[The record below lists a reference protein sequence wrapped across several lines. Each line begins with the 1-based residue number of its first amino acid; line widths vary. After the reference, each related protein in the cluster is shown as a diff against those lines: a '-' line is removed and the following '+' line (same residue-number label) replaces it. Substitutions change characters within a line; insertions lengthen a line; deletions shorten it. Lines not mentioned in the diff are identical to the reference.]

1 MNKFGELKSKML
13 TKLTESY
20 SKENKT
26 EVKDILQTIKE
37 NKAFK
42 EMYLFYEE
50 IENKYFDD
58 KEIAKLY
65 VEGLNTYFGQPMGN
79 WNDLNVFCESL
90 NKKLGSVEITTNEL
104 YESLDV
110 LSEKDSLSNIEKKV
124 IAKKKLVEHLTTKK
138 EVNESKQVTYSQNEN
153 LLHAVLANNFNVLY
167 TNNLT
172 EDQQTELKTILSI
185 SNEDLVSKTT
195 ELKESILNRVGSL
208 LSESNDNDFTT
219 KLSKV
224 KDEVQ
229 DMDLSKYN
237 YYRLTQLKNGLV

>member
-1 MNKFGELKSKML
+1 L

-90 NKKLGSVEITTNEL
+90 NKKLGLVEITSNEL

-167 TNNLT
+167 SNNLN
-172 EDQQTELKTILSI
+172 EFQQTELKTILSI

-208 LSESNDNDFTT
+208 LSESNDNDLTT

-229 DMDLSKYN
+229 DMGLSKYN

>member
-1 MNKFGELKSKML
+1 MKKFGVIKTKILN
-13 TKLTESY
+13 KLTESY
-20 SKENKT
+20 SKENKK
-26 EVKDILQTIKE
+26 EVKNILNTIKE

-138 EVNESKQVTYSQNEN
+138 EVNESKDSKIISNET
-153 LLHAVLANNFNVLY
+153 LLQAVLTNNFNVLY
-167 TNNLT
+167 SNTLS
-172 EDQQTELKTILSI
+172 ESQQTELKNILSI
-185 SNEDLVSKTT
+185 THEELLVKTT
-195 ELKESILNRVGSL
+195 ELKESINNQVSTL
-208 LSESNDNDFTT
+208 LSESNDTSLTT
-219 KLSKV
+219 KLNSV
-224 KDEVQ
+224 RDEVTQ
-229 DMDLSKYN
+229 MTTSRYN
-237 YYRLTQLKNGLV
+237 YYRLTELKNGLN

>member
-1 MNKFGELKSKML
+1 MKNFGELKTKML

-20 SKENKT
+20 SKENKK
-26 EVKDILQTIKE
+26 EVKNILNTIKE

-79 WNDLNVFCESL
+79 WNDLNMFCESL
-90 NKKLGSVEITTNEL
+90 NEKLGLVEITTNEL

-110 LSEKDSLSNIEKKV
+110 LSEKDSLSNLEKKV
-124 IAKKKLVEHLTTKK
+124 KAKKKLVDHLTTKK
-138 EVNESKQVTYSQNEN
+138 EIVESVSGSITPNES

-167 TNNLT
+167 SNTMN
-172 EDQQTELKTILSI
+172 ESQKEELKNILSL
-185 SNEDLVSKTT
+185 SEDELNTKTT
-195 ELKESILNRVGSL
+195 ELKESILTQVGSL
-208 LSESNDNDFTT
+208 LSESNDTELTN
-219 KLSKV
+219 KLSNVEKEV
-224 KDEVQ
+224 KD
-229 DMDLSKYN
+229 MKPSKYN
-237 YYRLTQLKNGLV
+237 YYRLNELKNGLN